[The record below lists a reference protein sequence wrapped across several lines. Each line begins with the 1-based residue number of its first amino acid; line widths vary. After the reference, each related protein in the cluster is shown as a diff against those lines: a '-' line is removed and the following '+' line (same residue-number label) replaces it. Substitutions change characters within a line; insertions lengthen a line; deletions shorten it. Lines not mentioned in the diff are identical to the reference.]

1 MVQMHYGLVG
11 ACPEGGH
18 QPAMDHPPAISAGSA
33 ERGSRH
39 EANLGAIVA
48 GVIAF
53 SGIYALA
60 ASLSVSSNSLG
71 AGTSVVASCT
81 ADTLTVTYGTLS
93 LLDDDAGLHGHRRG
107 DQGQHRDPE
116 LDHLQQ
122 RGLPGDPLRIRAVRS
137 LGEVTGTVSGVAN
150 TTGSSFTT
158 ASFGTAVNA
167 NLITGVAVVIG
178 G

>member
-1 MVQMHYGLVG
+1 MKRIIG
-11 ACPEGGH
+11 AG
-18 QPAMDHPPAISAGSA
+18 
-33 ERGSRH
+33 
-39 EANLGAIVA
+39 VA

-60 ASLSVSSNSLG
+60 ASLSVSSNQLG

-81 ADTLTVTYGTLS
+81 ADSLTVTYGTLAYS
-93 LLDDDAGLHGHRRG
+93 TTI
-107 DQGQHRDPE
+107 
-116 LDHLQQ
+116 
-122 RGLPGDPLRIRAVRS
+122 PGYTVSALVIKDNTATPSWTTCNSEAYRVTLYGSGGGS

-150 TTGSSFTT
+150 TSGSSFTT

-167 NLITGVAVVIG
+167 NLITGVVVVIG

>member
-1 MVQMHYGLVG
+1 MKRIIGV
-11 ACPEGGH
+11 A
-18 QPAMDHPPAISAGSA
+18 
-33 ERGSRH
+33 
-39 EANLGAIVA
+39 VA

-53 SGIYALA
+53 SGVYALA
-60 ASLSVSSNSLG
+60 ASLSVSSNQLG

-81 ADTLTVTYGTLS
+81 TDTLTVTYGTLAYS
-93 LLDDDAGLHGHRRG
+93 TTIPGYTVSALTIKDNTAVPAWTTCNSEAYRVTLYGAGNT
-107 DQGQHRDPE
+107 
-116 LDHLQQ
+116 
-122 RGLPGDPLRIRAVRS
+122 S

-158 ASFGTAVNA
+158 ATFGTAVNA